1 MNCIY
6 FDKKISREDLL
17 HTCMKVAIYCPKMRY
32 CVECIGGDYYY
43 KEMSMDEAMNKAV
56 LINT

>member
-1 MNCIY
+1 
-6 FDKKISREDLL
+6 
-17 HTCMKVAIYCPKMRY
+17 MKVAIYCPKMRY

-56 LINT
+56 LINTKCTFRTWTDVDRFV